1 MRRGRN
7 KVYVMRALMLKIE
20 HYAAK
25 HFFIR
30 LYAHH
35 TVVYFIVL
43 AEYAVKI
50 APAKE
55 YCAAAAFAAYYR
67 LLPAVQRGAGNMRL
81 FARAAVAGAFCAVY

>member
-1 MRRGRN
+1 
-7 KVYVMRALMLKIE
+7 MRALMLKIE

-25 HFFIR
+25 RFFIR
-30 LYAHH
+30 LYTHH

-43 AEYAVKI
+43 AEYAVKV

-67 LLPAVQRGAGNMRL
+67 LLPAVQRGAGNMCL